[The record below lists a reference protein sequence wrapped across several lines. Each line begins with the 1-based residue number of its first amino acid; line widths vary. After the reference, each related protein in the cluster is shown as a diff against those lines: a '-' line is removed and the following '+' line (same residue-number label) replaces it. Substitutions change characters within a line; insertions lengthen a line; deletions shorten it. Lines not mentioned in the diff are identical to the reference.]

1 MLYHPDQHH
10 LCPHL
15 SAPFV
20 AKSTAYQ
27 CNTSAPIR
35 TTHHNH
41 LSDPG
46 NGRVRSFTRYD
57 TLMPTRPVP
66 QQPETRYLHWSARG
80 GFAWCAM
87 ALYDQLRH
95 PFWTSTR
102 RA

>member
-1 MLYHPDQHH
+1 CARHESAGA
-10 LCPHL
+10 CPY
-15 SAPFV
+15 ANICETCDNYV
-20 AKSTAYQ
+20 T
-27 CNTSAPIR
+27 APIR